1 MAKFERQEKPRS
13 CSTENYL
20 RFDATKARI
29 NKHSSRVGVRWQSS
43 PREKTKHFGLGPAY
57 VCAGPWMPVYARQA
71 ARSHSGRV
79 FGARELSRTTAD
91 EEQDQGDCQHCR
103 TPGEVAVASAYADGV
118 GPGHRSGFS
127 EGVPSHR
134 REDRRYQ
141 QCPEASFDHGQ
152 LHGLVLGKLSP

>member
-1 MAKFERQEKPRS
+1 
-13 CSTENYL
+13 
-20 RFDATKARI
+20 
-29 NKHSSRVGVRWQSS
+29 
-43 PREKTKHFGLGPAY
+43 
-57 VCAGPWMPVYARQA
+57 MPVYARQA

-79 FGARELSRTTAD
+79 FRARELSRTTAD
-91 EEQDQGDCQHCR
+91 EEQDQGDCQHRR

-141 QCPEASFDHGQ
+141 QCPEASSNHGQ
-152 LHGLVLGKLSP
+152 IHGLVLGKLSP